1 MSDMNRI
8 KNHTCQANQIHLFLD
23 PQSMLADLRHFLV
36 TIFCRSHLHSAVSE
50 SDDQTGYAGIMH
62 MHMGSTAAPVAVFV
76 YLL

>member
-1 MSDMNRI
+1 
-8 KNHTCQANQIHLFLD
+8 
-23 PQSMLADLRHFLV
+23 MLADLRHFLV